1 MNRTEQNRTEQN
13 RTEQNRT
20 EQNRTEQRSILY
32 GCCQYI
38 PILLGGLGEKVSNG
52 GTQYYFQ
59 DRVYSS
65 ESVAVSIATAFN
77 PYYLVKVKNERSVLH
92 SNSRAAGKNN
102 RTTEQQNNRLN

>member
-1 MNRTEQNRTEQN
+1 
-13 RTEQNRT
+13 
-20 EQNRTEQRSILY
+20 
-32 GCCQYI
+32 
-38 PILLGGLGEKVSNG
+38 LGGLGEKVSNG

-102 RTTEQQNNRLN
+102 RTTEQQNNRTTEQQNNRTTEQQNNRTTEQQNNRLN

>member
-1 MNRTEQNRTEQN
+1 MD
-13 RTEQNRT
+13 

-38 PILLGGLGEKVSNG
+38 PILMGGLGEKVSNG

-77 PYYLVKVKNERSVLH
+77 PYYLVKVKNETICGH
-92 SNSRAAGKNN
+92 IEN
-102 RTTEQQNNRLN
+102 REK

>member
-1 MNRTEQNRTEQN
+1 MD
-13 RTEQNRT
+13 EQNRT

-38 PILLGGLGEKVSNG
+38 PILMGGLGEKVSNG

-59 DRVYSS
+59 DRVYSAD
-65 ESVAVSIATAFN
+65 SVAVSVTAAFN
-77 PYYLVKVKNERSVLH
+77 PWYLVRVKNERSVLH

-102 RTTEQQNNRLN
+102 RTTEQQNNR